1 VLGTVIVEA
10 ELEDGTVGVGT
21 SIGGEPAC
29 YLIENHFSRFVEG
42 QVPRLSSSVTRRGL
56 T

>member
-42 QVPRLSSSVTRRGL
+42 QVLASTHL
-56 T
+56 